1 MVFTTEDTEDTE
13 HLISPRLGVRYFF
26 FNRKGPKGIAMGRK
40 GRMIG
45 INYHST
51 PRAQCMVILSLIY
64 KNLLKLHNK

>member
-40 GRMIG
+40 GRIDR
-45 INYHST
+45 N
-51 PRAQCMVILSLIY
+51 
-64 KNLLKLHNK
+64 KLPQDTEGTVLGNFKFDL